1 MKEILRNVLALLA
14 AALVAIVLIA
24 CIQAVVGQLYPPP
37 PGMDFNDQAAVA
49 RFMATLPV
57 PAFLIVLASYLVGV
71 TVGVWLAC
79 KFSVTEK
86 RRQGV
91 MIGALFVVA
100 SIMNLSSF
108 AHPVWFWCA
117 NLAIVP
123 MAAWLGLRLAG
134 QLPARS
140 A

>member
-14 AALVAIVLIA
+14 AALVAGVLIGL
-24 CIQAVVGQLYPPP
+24 IQTISIKLYPPP
-37 PGMDFNDQAAVA
+37 PGFDFSDKAAVA
-49 RFMATLPV
+49 KHTATLPV
-57 PAFLIVLASYLVGV
+57 TAFLIVLASYLVGV
-71 TVGVWLAC
+71 TAGAWLAC
-79 KFSVTEK
+79 KLSITEH

-108 AHPVWFWCA
+108 PHPLWFWCA
-117 NLAIVP
+117 NLIVVP
-123 MAAWLGLRLAG
+123 VGAWLGLRFAAKS
-134 QLPARS
+134 PA